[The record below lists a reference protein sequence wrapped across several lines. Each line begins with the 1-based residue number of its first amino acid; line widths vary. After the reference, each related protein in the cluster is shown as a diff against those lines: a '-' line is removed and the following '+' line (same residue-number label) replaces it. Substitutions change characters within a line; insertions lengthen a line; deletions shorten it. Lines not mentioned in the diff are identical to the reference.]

1 MSANVKIL
9 VNVLYG
15 GTVIY
20 VCGVGYAR
28 FGKIAIEGA
37 HHAKLDMIGMV
48 VISGVMGSKG

>member
-1 MSANVKIL
+1 M
-9 VNVLYG
+9 
-15 GTVIY
+15 IY